1 MLVLSRKIDQKILIG
16 KDIIVSVFE
25 IKGDQVKI
33 GIDAPKH
40 VRVYRQEVYES
51 IQEEN
56 RMAALS
62 DIESIKDIPSDY
74 FQGADREYGRAL

>member
-74 FQGADREYGRAL
+74 FQGEDSE

>member
-16 KDIIVSVFE
+16 NDIIVSVFE
-25 IKGDQVKI
+25 IKGDHVKI

-62 DIESIKDIPSDY
+62 DIEGIKNISSDY
-74 FQGADREYGRAL
+74 FQEADD